1 MRGINPKYLDKLDDA
16 QRDFILSGPGKKF
29 FDEFLCRYGNH
40 CFLIGTT
47 GSGKTKKGIHL
58 LNYLKLTETQVWI
71 STGKYDEQNGYH
83 EIMPLFCLGM
93 KIRIVIPKGAEF
105 KIEEHG
111 PDGWGPIRYNPPE
124 IIEVSKPESAWSA
137 VKISRDHNGTNK
149 IYDTITIFEF
159 RNTIIKSQQPEWMTR
174 LFESLSDGAREGTL
188 PAILPASIHC
198 DETKW
203 FIAGTRITTDQG
215 RTKSA
220 EAVTE
225 NATEIRSAGGRLIFY
240 EQAYTN
246 ITPASRENMQCTV
259 INRGTNITNDQN
271 PRLAELCKKHH
282 SNSLKRHQGIF
293 VYEDG
298 STSPTDRP
306 WLWPNY
312 PKSEEDQKW
321 IRKIRI
327 TYGKKYDGTKTE
339 QEITSEECLPELGR
353 FSAMAIP
360 PEKQAE
366 IISRWQSEG
375 VIADEN

>member
-29 FDEFLCRYGNH
+29 FDEFLCRHGNH
-40 CFLIGTT
+40 VFVVGTT

-71 STGKYDEQNGYH
+71 SSGKQDVDHIY

-111 PDGWGPIRYNPPE
+111 PDGWGPIRHNPPDIVE
-124 IIEVSKPESAWSA
+124 IPKPESAWSA
-137 VKISRDHNGTNK
+137 IKISYDEQRHK
-149 IYDTITIFEF
+149 KYDTITIFEF
-159 RNTIIKSQQPEWMTR
+159 RNTIKKSAQPEWMTR
-174 LFESLSDGAREGTL
+174 LFESLSEGAREGTL

-203 FIAGTRITTDQG
+203 FIAGSRITTDQG

-220 EAVTE
+220 EMVTE

-246 ITPASRENMQCTV
+246 ITPASRENMQCTI
-259 INRGTNITNDQN
+259 INRGTNITTDQN
-271 PRLAELCKKHH
+271 PRLAELCRKHQP
-282 SNSLKRHQGIF
+282 SSFKRHQGIF
-293 VYEDG
+293 VFEDG

-327 TYGKKYDGTKTE
+327 TYGKKYDGTQTE
-339 QEITSEECLPELGR
+339 QEIIQEECLPDLGVY
-353 FSAMAIP
+353 AALAIP

-375 VIADEN
+375 VITNGD